1 MVIIAYMMAF
11 SIFGFYILIFF
22 RLMMSALFDPDFFA
36 TAEHFNQA
44 DSERLFNSAM
54 FLEQDD

>member
-1 MVIIAYMMAF
+1 MAYIMGV
-11 SIFGFYILIFF
+11 SILGFYIIIFF
-22 RLMMSALFDPDFFA
+22 RLMMSALFDPDFYT
-36 TAEHFNQA
+36 TAEQFNQA

>member
-1 MVIIAYMMAF
+1 VVIMAYIMGV
-11 SIFGFYILIFF
+11 SILGFYIIIFF
-22 RLMMSALFDPDFFA
+22 RLMMSALFDPDFYT
-36 TAEHFNQA
+36 TAEQFNQA